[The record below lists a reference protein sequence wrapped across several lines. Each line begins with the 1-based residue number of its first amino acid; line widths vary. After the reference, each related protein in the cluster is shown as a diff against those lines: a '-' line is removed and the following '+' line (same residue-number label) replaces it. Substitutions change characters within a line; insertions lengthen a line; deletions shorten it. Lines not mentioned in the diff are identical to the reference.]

1 MEFGG
6 FVLKCIIDESGSYKT
21 GRLTT
26 TGHAV
31 SMTTAAAEA
40 AAAAFPAVGAGD
52 SATATAID

>member
-1 MEFGG
+1 M
-6 FVLKCIIDESGSYKT
+6 LKCIIDESGSYKT